1 MGKNTLKA
9 GTVVRVPFEVNAT
22 DLSAGTPQYFYAPTD
37 GYIEGIDL
45 VVQTVIVTGGVIKVQ
60 RATGIADG
68 SDAIAALADV
78 PGATITVANAA
89 EAGFRQKA
97 EATENGSALRKVLA
111 GDLIAINVDA
121 AFNGGGAVRGAV
133 RIRDTIDLSKAVGY

>member
-1 MGKNTLKA
+1 MSKNTLKA
-9 GTVVRVPFEVNAT
+9 GKVERLAFEVNAA
-22 DLSAGTPQYFYAPTD
+22 DLSAGTPQYFYAPFK

-45 VVQTVIVTGGVIKVQ
+45 VVQTAIVTGGVIKVQ
-60 RATGIADG
+60 KASGVADG

-78 PGATITVANAA
+78 VGATITVANSA
-89 EAGFRQKA
+89 EAGFRQTA
-97 EATENGSALRKVLA
+97 DSTEGKGLGRYVEA

-121 AFNGGGAVRGAV
+121 AFNGGGAVRGSV